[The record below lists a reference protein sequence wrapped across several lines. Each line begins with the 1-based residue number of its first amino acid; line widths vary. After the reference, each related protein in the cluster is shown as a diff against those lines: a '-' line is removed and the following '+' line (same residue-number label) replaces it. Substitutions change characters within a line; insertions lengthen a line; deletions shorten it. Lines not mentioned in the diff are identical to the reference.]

1 MSKKTNEIWLV
12 LTLAAIQFVHI
23 LDFVVL
29 MPLGPVLMKDL
40 SINSAEFGLLV
51 SSYNFTAGVCGL
63 LFGVVIRC
71 LHEGLFDGSLGKFKD
86 SIRIY
91 FPSIEVG

>member
-1 MSKKTNEIWLV
+1 
-12 LTLAAIQFVHI
+12 
-23 LDFVVL
+23 
-29 MPLGPVLMKDL
+29 
-40 SINSAEFGLLV
+40 
-51 SSYNFTAGVCGL
+51 
-63 LFGVVIRC
+63 FGVVIRC